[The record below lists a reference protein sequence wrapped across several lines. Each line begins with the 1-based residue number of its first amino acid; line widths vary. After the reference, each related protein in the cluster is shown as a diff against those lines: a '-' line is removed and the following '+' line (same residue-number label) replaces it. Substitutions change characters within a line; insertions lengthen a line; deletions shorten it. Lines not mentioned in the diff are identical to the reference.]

1 MPRVLIVKV
10 DLIWFYA
17 TVASRRRVA
26 KVVLLSAETKRLDRT
41 FVSCLACTVSLVGS
55 NVGVSHKV

>member
-26 KVVLLSAETKRLDRT
+26 KVAL
-41 FVSCLACTVSLVGS
+41 FVGRDEAIGQNFRVSLSLYSLTGW
-55 NVGVSHKV
+55 